1 MEVLGVDIGGTNINA
16 GIVKEGA
23 ITGQSYVSVNAEDSE
38 KQTLELLFNCI
49 DGLITNNTKA
59 IGVGVPAIVDS
70 LKGIVYD
77 VQNIPTWKEV
87 HLINIL
93 ENRYSIPAYI
103 NNDAN
108 CFAMGEKLYGKGKG
122 FQNFIGL
129 SIGTG
134 LGMGIIINNEIY
146 NGVLSGAGEIGM
158 IAYKNSILEQYTSSF
173 FFADNYGLS
182 AKEIHDRAL
191 LGDDLAL
198 TAFAE
203 FGTHLGEAINTIL
216 YLFAPE
222 AIILGGSIRKAY
234 SFFKESM
241 HQKINLFAY
250 PEQIKNLKIETSEL
264 AESAILGAAS
274 LCFQKLEETMQ
285 E

>member
-16 GIVKEGA
+16 GIVKDGL
-23 ITGQSYVSVNAEDSE
+23 ITNQSYVPVHTEASE
-38 KQTLELLFNCI
+38 TQTLELLFNCI
-49 DGLITNNTKA
+49 DGLITNDIKA

-77 VQNIPTWKEV
+77 VQNIPAWKEV
-87 HLINIL
+87 HLIDIL
-93 ENRYSIPAYI
+93 EKKYNISVHI

-108 CFAMGEKLYGKGKG
+108 CFAMGEKLYGKGKD
-122 FQNFIGL
+122 FQNFVGL

-134 LGMGIIINNEIY
+134 LGMGIIINNKIY

-158 IAYKNSILEQYTSSF
+158 IAYKDGILEQYTSSF
-173 FFADNYGLS
+173 FFANTCGLS
-182 AKEIHDRAL
+182 AKEVHDRAKQ
-191 LGDDLAL
+191 GDDMAL
-198 TAFAE
+198 TAFSE
-203 FGTHLGEAINTIL
+203 FGTHLGEAINTIS

-274 LCFQKLEETMQ
+274 LCFQKLEVKI
-285 E
+285 

>member
-1 MEVLGVDIGGTNINA
+1 MEVLGVDIGGTNIHA

-23 ITGQSYVSVNAEDSE
+23 ITDQSFVSVNAEDSE
-38 KQTLELLFNCI
+38 IQTLEFLFNCI

-77 VQNIPTWKEV
+77 VQNIPAWKEV
-87 HLINIL
+87 HLIAIL
-93 ENRYSIPAYI
+93 ENRYNIPVYI

-108 CFAMGEKLYGKGKG
+108 CFTMGEKLYGKGKDY
-122 FQNFIGL
+122 QNFIGL

-158 IAYKNSILEQYTSSF
+158 IGYKEGILEQYTSSF
-173 FFADNYGLS
+173 FFTNNYGLS
-182 AKEIHDRAL
+182 AKETHDRAKE
-191 LGDDLAL
+191 GDDIAL
-198 TAFAE
+198 NAFSE
-203 FGTHLGEAINTIL
+203 FGTHLGEAINTIS

-241 HQKINLFAY
+241 NQKISLFAY

-264 AESAILGAAS
+264 VESAILGAAS
-274 LCFQKLEETMQ
+274 LCFQKLEVTIQ

>member
-1 MEVLGVDIGGTNINA
+1 
-16 GIVKEGA
+16 
-23 ITGQSYVSVNAEDSE
+23 
-38 KQTLELLFNCI
+38 
-49 DGLITNNTKA
+49 LITNNTRA
-59 IGVGVPAIVDS
+59 IGIGVPAIVDS

-77 VQNIPTWKEV
+77 VQNIPAWKEV
-87 HLINIL
+87 HLIDIL
-93 ENRYSIPAYI
+93 EKKYNISVHI

-108 CFAMGEKLYGKGKG
+108 CFAMGEKLYGKGKD
-122 FQNFIGL
+122 FQNFVGL

-134 LGMGIIINNEIY
+134 LGMGIIINNKIY

-158 IAYKNSILEQYTSSF
+158 IAYKDGILEQYTSSF
-173 FFADNYGLS
+173 FFSNTCGLS
-182 AKEIHDRAL
+182 AKEVHDRAKQ
-191 LGDDLAL
+191 GDDMAL
-198 TAFAE
+198 TTFSE
-203 FGTHLGEAINTIL
+203 FGTHLGEAINTIS

-274 LCFQKLEETMQ
+274 LCFQKLEVKI
-285 E
+285 